1 MTWATAP
8 AIATDVANTT
18 LSVVRYTTRN
28 TMVERKSV
36 KSRANTSFIVMSPQA
51 MLSVAC
57 SDPGQRIGG
66 GRGSSV
72 FRLHVRRVPFGEIG
86 STVAGRECN
95 HEYAPQRPARHIA
108 HPHICNHHRQES
120 ARPSRGD

>member
-1 MTWATAP
+1 MTWASAS
-8 AIATDVANTT
+8 AIGTDVASPT
-18 LSVVRYTTRN
+18 LSVVRYTTWN

-36 KSRANTSFIVMSPQA
+36 KSRANTSFIVMSPQD
-51 MLSVAC
+51 MLLVAC

-86 STVAGRECN
+86 STVAVGECN
-95 HEYAPQRPARHIA
+95 HESGPQRQARHI
-108 HPHICNHHRQES
+108 HHQHICNHPRQAS
-120 ARPSRGD
+120 AGPCR

>member
-8 AIATDVANTT
+8 AIATDVASTT

-36 KSRANTSFIVMSPQA
+36 KSRANTSFIVAFPQA

-86 STVAGRECN
+86 STVAGGECN
-95 HEYAPQRPARHIA
+95 HESGPQRQTRHID
-108 HPHICNHHRQES
+108 HPPICNHHPQQTP
-120 ARPSRGD
+120 APS